1 FRGIPPL
8 RLRSGQALAQKT
20 RKGGAPIGVPAYR
33 ITQSIGAPGC
43 PFFWPACPMQIVF
56 DLTSCE
62 ITGGSTRAVF
72 FHLTH
77 GGVHLAATENYLSEP
92 ATQLHSDANAAA
104 ALPRLA
110 VGVMASLCA
119 VKVLLHIFTSVRH
132 YGYFR
137 DELYYLDMARHL
149 DWGYVDAAPL
159 IAVYAKIALLMGGSL
174 WALRILPALAGAALI
189 ALTMVIVRELGGGR
203 YAQFFAGLCILLCP
217 AVLSVDSLLTMNAF
231 EPLFWMG
238 CIWVIARI
246 LRTGDSRLWLWF
258 GLLAGL
264 GLENKHSTLSFGFAV
279 TVALLLTGH
288 RREFARRWIWI
299 AGAIAVA
306 LFLPNI
312 IWQIRHHF
320 PTIEDLANVRR
331 DGKNVVLGPLAFVK
345 EQIIDMHPVLLPVW
359 VSGLV
364 WFLRDRRWRVLGLTF
379 VVFFV
384 LMDVAHGKNYYVFP
398 IYPMLFAGGAVVIE
412 RWLGTRAAWTRAAVV
427 AVIVL
432 AALPAI
438 PLVTWMLPPERLLAY
453 QNAIGFKPG
462 KAEVKMESLLPQ
474 PVADQFGWPEMV
486 NEVAGIYNSL
496 PLEQRA
502 ETGIW
507 AGNYGEAGAI
517 NLFGPKLGLPRA
529 YSRHQNHWYWGPPP
543 QVYKNLIVIEW
554 SLDDVRDNCT
564 SFQAF
569 NHYERFGM
577 GEENTPIYL
586 CRGVE
591 FDIQKIWW
599 HSHHWN

>member
-1 FRGIPPL
+1 MEHP
-8 RLRSGQALAQKT
+8 S
-20 RKGGAPIGVPAYR
+20 AYR
-33 ITQSIGAPGC
+33 ITQSVGTPIC
-43 PFFWPACPMQIVF
+43 PFFQPTCPIQIVF
-56 DLTSCE
+56 GLRSCE
-62 ITGGSTRAVF
+62 ITDSQRGGFYFTR
-72 FHLTH
+72 
-77 GGVHLAATENYLSEP
+77 GGVHLAATENYLSENYVSEP
-92 ATQLHSDANAAA
+92 VTYLHSEANAAV

-110 VGVMASLCA
+110 VGAMAAMCA

-174 WALRILPALAGAALI
+174 WALRILPALAGAGLI
-189 ALTMVIVRELGGGR
+189 ALTMLIVRELGGGR
-203 YAQFFAGLCILLCP
+203 YAQLLAGVCILLCP

-258 GLLAGL
+258 GVLAGL
-264 GLENKHSTLSFGFAV
+264 GLENKHSTLSFGFAI

-299 AGAIAVA
+299 AGAIALA

-345 EQIIDMHPVLLPVW
+345 EQIIDMHPLFLPVW
-359 VSGLV
+359 LSGLV
-364 WFLRDRRWRVLGLTF
+364 WFLRDRRWRVLGLSF

-384 LMDVAHGKNYYVFP
+384 LMEVAHGKNYYVFP

-412 RWLGTRAAWTRAAVV
+412 RWLGNRAAWTRAAVV
-427 AVIVL
+427 VVIVL
-432 AALPAI
+432 GALPAI
-438 PLVTWMLPPERLLAY
+438 PLVTSMLPPERLLAY
-453 QNAIGFKPG
+453 QNALGFKPG
-462 KAEVKMESLLPQ
+462 KAEVKMQSLLPQ

-496 PLEQRA
+496 PPEERA

-507 AGNYGEAGAI
+507 AGNYGEAGAV

-554 SLDDVRDNCT
+554 SLDDVHDNCT

-569 NHYERFGM
+569 EHYERFGM

-586 CRGVE
+586 CRDVE

>member
-1 FRGIPPL
+1 
-8 RLRSGQALAQKT
+8 
-20 RKGGAPIGVPAYR
+20 
-33 ITQSIGAPGC
+33 
-43 PFFWPACPMQIVF
+43 MQIVF

-246 LRTGDSRLWLWF
+246 LRTGDSRLWPWF

-299 AGAIAVA
+299 AGAIALA